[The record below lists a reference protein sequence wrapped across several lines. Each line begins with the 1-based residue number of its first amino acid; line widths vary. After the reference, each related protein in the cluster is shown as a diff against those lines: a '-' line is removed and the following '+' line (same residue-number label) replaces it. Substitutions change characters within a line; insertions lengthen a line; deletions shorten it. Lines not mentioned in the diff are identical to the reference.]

1 MSIIGMQVATS
12 HIRRLIRA
20 MKGNRTIRE
29 FRTMTSFALRQP
41 LRWIIQHH
49 LNSLHVYS
57 LICRLRFSRD
67 TARKLAAVYE
77 RVVHPL
83 LYGSMGAKVL
93 KPVLVS
99 CRENMGIA
107 RDIN

>member
-1 MSIIGMQVATS
+1 MQVAIS

-20 MKGNRTIRE
+20 MKGNRTIRA
-29 FRTMTSFALRQP
+29 FRTMTRFALRQP

-67 TARKLAAVYE
+67 TARKLAGVYE
-77 RVVHPL
+77 RIVHPV
-83 LYGSMGAKVL
+83 LYGGRIGGQVL
-93 KPVLVS
+93 NPVLVS
-99 CRENMGIA
+99 CRENTGID
-107 RDIN
+107 REII